1 MIMTG
6 FEPAVNKVRGN
17 LIKVIGVGGGGSNAV
32 NHMFRHGIEGVDFY
46 ICNTDLQSL
55 HSSPIPNRL
64 QLGAELTEGLGA
76 GSMPNMGEKAAM
88 ENMAQIRQI
97 MEDNTKM
104 VFITAGMGGGTGTGA
119 APVIAKIAKELS
131 ILTVGIV
138 TLPFEDE
145 GPQRINQAREGLEK
159 LRPHVDA
166 LLTICNDRIVDMYG
180 DLTITQAF
188 SKADD
193 ILCTAARGIAE
204 IITKPGQIN
213 VDFMDVQTAMR
224 DSGRAI
230 MGTGIAAG
238 ENRAENA
245 VRMALDSPLLDNA
258 RIQGAQHL
266 LVNFTYGHKEPVMS
280 EISKVKKYLQEE
292 AGNTAHLKMGITKD
306 DSLGDDIAIT
316 VIATGFE
323 SRDHVNANLLSQQQ
337 EIVNAAPAAPA
348 AVVQNP
354 YGFNGGNPNLFSQQQ
369 EIVNAAPAAPAAVVQ
384 NPYGFNGGNPN
395 LSERPAFNTGGFPS
409 GNPNLSKPIGSG
421 LAGNNGLP
429 NNNAWNQPPSGNPLS
444 NNENNQANLFSIP
457 QNPSV
462 INHVP
467 SSFGNSDSDEDPMNP
482 IDVTPKPF
490 TAEDPFEDPS
500 AQVFRDTH
508 LENGRSHRETLL
520 DSDIDVPAYMRRGIN
535 LEAAPH
541 SQSQLVSKIT
551 IGEEDP
557 MNARDLT
564 VKPNRHLHDNVD

>member
-1 MIMTG
+1 MSV
-6 FEPAVNKVRGN
+6 FEPAVNITRGN

-46 ICNTDLQSL
+46 ICNTDLQAL
-55 HSSPIPNRL
+55 YSSPIPNRL
-64 QLGAELTEGLGA
+64 QLGAQLTEGLGA
-76 GSMPNMGEKAAM
+76 GSMPDMGEKAAM
-88 ENMAQIRQI
+88 ENMQQIRQI

-119 APVIAKIAKELS
+119 APVIAKIAKELN
-131 ILTVGIV
+131 ILTVGII

-145 GPQRINQAREGLEK
+145 GPQRIDQAQEGLEK

-213 VDFMDVQTAMR
+213 VDFMDVQTAMK

-230 MGTGIAAG
+230 MGTGFASG
-238 ENRAENA
+238 DNRAENA
-245 VRMALDSPLLDNA
+245 VRMALDSPLLDNT
-258 RIQGAQHL
+258 RIQGARHL
-266 LVNFTYGHKEPVMS
+266 LVNFAYGHKEPVMS
-280 EISKVKKYLQEE
+280 EISKVKKFLQEE
-292 AGNTAHLKMGITKD
+292 AGHTAHLKMGITRD
-306 DSLGDDIAIT
+306 ESLGEDIAIT

-323 SRDHVNANLLSQQQ
+323 VKSFGSNYNLQETAVQQQ
-337 EIVNAAPAAPA
+337 PVAQNIPVIPSHPVN
-348 AVVQNP
+348 NP
-354 YGFNGGNPNLFSQQQ
+354 YQPNYYGGQGFHQTPPAGSMQPNLFS
-369 EIVNAAPAAPAAVVQ
+369 A
-384 NPYGFNGGNPN
+384 
-395 LSERPAFNTGGFPS
+395 
-409 GNPNLSKPIGSG
+409 
-421 LAGNNGLP
+421 
-429 NNNAWNQPPSGNPLS
+429 PPSNPT
-444 NNENNQANLFSIP
+444 
-457 QNPSV
+457 V
-462 INHVP
+462 VNHVP
-467 SSFGNSDSDEDPMNP
+467 QQIDNNEDSAMANNTFGQEPMPFDHNQNSHFSNPNGHFANPNSHIANPANPLNPMNVEPKAFESSSEWNEDPMSQ
-482 IDVTPKPF
+482 I
-490 TAEDPFEDPS
+490 
-500 AQVFRDTH
+500 FRDTRM
-508 LENGRSHRETLL
+508 ENGRRDREALFEN
-520 DSDIDVPAYMRRGIN
+520 DIEVPAYMRKGIS
-535 LEAAPH
+535 LEAAPP

>member
-1 MIMTG
+1 MSV
-6 FEPAVNKVRGN
+6 FEPAVNITRGN

-46 ICNTDLQSL
+46 ICNTDLQAL
-55 HSSPIPNRL
+55 YSSPIPNRL
-64 QLGAELTEGLGA
+64 QLGAQLTEGLGA
-76 GSMPNMGEKAAM
+76 GSMPDMGEKAAM
-88 ENMAQIRQI
+88 ENMQQIRQI

-119 APVIAKIAKELS
+119 APVIAKIAKELN
-131 ILTVGIV
+131 ILTVGII

-145 GPQRINQAREGLEK
+145 GPQRIDQAQEGLEK

-213 VDFMDVQTAMR
+213 VDFMDVQTAMK

-230 MGTGIAAG
+230 MGTGFASG
-238 ENRAENA
+238 DNRAENA
-245 VRMALDSPLLDNA
+245 VRMALDSPLLDNT
-258 RIQGAQHL
+258 RIQGARHL
-266 LVNFTYGHKEPVMS
+266 LVNFAYGHKEPVMS
-280 EISKVKKYLQEE
+280 EISKVKKFLQEE
-292 AGNTAHLKMGITKD
+292 AGHTAHLKMGITRD
-306 DSLGDDIAIT
+306 ESLGEDIAIT

-323 SRDHVNANLLSQQQ
+323 VKSFGSNYNLQETAVQQQ
-337 EIVNAAPAAPA
+337 PVAQNIPVTPSHPVN
-348 AVVQNP
+348 NP
-354 YGFNGGNPNLFSQQQ
+354 YQPNYYGGQGFHQAPPAGSMQPNLFS
-369 EIVNAAPAAPAAVVQ
+369 A
-384 NPYGFNGGNPN
+384 
-395 LSERPAFNTGGFPS
+395 
-409 GNPNLSKPIGSG
+409 
-421 LAGNNGLP
+421 
-429 NNNAWNQPPSGNPLS
+429 PPSNPT
-444 NNENNQANLFSIP
+444 
-457 QNPSV
+457 V
-462 INHVP
+462 VNHVP
-467 SSFGNSDSDEDPMNP
+467 QQIDNNEDSAMANNTFGQEPMPFDHNQNSHFSNSNGHFANPNSHIANPANPLNPMNVEPKAFESSSEWNEDPMSQ
-482 IDVTPKPF
+482 I
-490 TAEDPFEDPS
+490 
-500 AQVFRDTH
+500 FRDTRM
-508 LENGRSHRETLL
+508 ENGRRDREALFEN
-520 DSDIDVPAYMRRGIN
+520 DIEVPAYMRKGIS
-535 LEAAPH
+535 LEAAPP

>member
-76 GSMPNMGEKAAM
+76 GSMPDMGEKAAM

-119 APVIAKIAKELS
+119 APVIAKIAKELN

-145 GPQRINQAREGLEK
+145 GPQRIGQAREGLEK

-224 DSGRAI
+224 NSGRAI
-230 MGTGIAAG
+230 MGTGIATG

-245 VRMALDSPLLDNA
+245 VRMALDSPLLDNT

-323 SRDHVNANLLSQQQ
+323 SRDNVNA
-337 EIVNAAPAAPA
+337 
-348 AVVQNP
+348 
-354 YGFNGGNPNLFSQQQ
+354 NLFSQQQ
-369 EIVNAAPAAPAAVVQ
+369 EIVNAAPAVPAAVVQ

-395 LSERPAFNTGGFPS
+395 LSERPAFNTGGFQS
-409 GNPNLSKPIGSG
+409 GNPNLSNPVGSG
-421 LAGNNGLP
+421 LAGNNGMP
-429 NNNAWNQPPSGNPLS
+429 NNNAWNQPPSSNPAQ
-444 NNENNQANLFSIP
+444 NTGNNQANLFSIP

-467 SSFGNSDSDEDPMNP
+467 SSFGNSDNDEDPMNP

>member
-1 MIMTG
+1 MTG

-64 QLGAELTEGLGA
+64 QLGAQLTEGLGA
-76 GSMPNMGEKAAM
+76 GSMPDMGEKAAM

-145 GPQRINQAREGLEK
+145 GPQRIDQAREGLEK

-245 VRMALDSPLLDNA
+245 VRMALDSPLLDNT

-323 SRDHVNANLLSQQQ
+323 SRDHVNANL
-337 EIVNAAPAAPA
+337 
-348 AVVQNP
+348 
-354 YGFNGGNPNLFSQQQ
+354 FSQQQ
-369 EIVNAAPAAPAAVVQ
+369 EVVIAAPVAPATVVQ

-395 LSERPAFNTGGFPS
+395 LSERPAFNTGGFQS

-421 LAGNNGLP
+421 LAGNSDLP
-429 NNNAWNQPPSGNPLS
+429 NDNARNQPPLGNPIS
-444 NNENNQANLFSIP
+444 NSENNQANLFSIP

-520 DSDIDVPAYMRRGIN
+520 DSDIDVPAYMRRGVN

>member
-1 MIMTG
+1 MSV
-6 FEPAVNKVRGN
+6 FEPAVNITRGN

-46 ICNTDLQSL
+46 ICNTDLQAL
-55 HSSPIPNRL
+55 YSSPIPNRL
-64 QLGAELTEGLGA
+64 QLGAQLTEGLGA
-76 GSMPNMGEKAAM
+76 GSMPDMGEKAAM
-88 ENMAQIRQI
+88 ENMQQIRQI

-119 APVIAKIAKELS
+119 APVIAKIAKELN
-131 ILTVGIV
+131 ILTVGII

-145 GPQRINQAREGLEK
+145 GPQRIDQAQEGLEK

-213 VDFMDVQTAMR
+213 VDFMDVQTAMK

-230 MGTGIAAG
+230 MGTGFASG
-238 ENRAENA
+238 DNRAENA
-245 VRMALDSPLLDNA
+245 VRMALDSPLLDNT
-258 RIQGAQHL
+258 RIQGARHL
-266 LVNFTYGHKEPVMS
+266 LVNFAYGHKEPVMS
-280 EISKVKKYLQEE
+280 EISKVKKFLQEE
-292 AGNTAHLKMGITKD
+292 AGHTAHLKMGITRD
-306 DSLGDDIAIT
+306 ESLGEDIAIT

-323 SRDHVNANLLSQQQ
+323 VKSFGSNYNLQETAVQQQ
-337 EIVNAAPAAPA
+337 PVAQNIPVTPSHPVN
-348 AVVQNP
+348 NP
-354 YGFNGGNPNLFSQQQ
+354 YQPNYYGGQGFHQTPPAGSMQPNLFS
-369 EIVNAAPAAPAAVVQ
+369 A
-384 NPYGFNGGNPN
+384 
-395 LSERPAFNTGGFPS
+395 
-409 GNPNLSKPIGSG
+409 
-421 LAGNNGLP
+421 
-429 NNNAWNQPPSGNPLS
+429 PPSNPT
-444 NNENNQANLFSIP
+444 
-457 QNPSV
+457 V
-462 INHVP
+462 VNHVP
-467 SSFGNSDSDEDPMNP
+467 QQIDNNEDSAMANNTFGQEPMPFDHNQNSHFSNPNGHFANPNSHIANPANPLNPMNVEPKAFESSTEWNEDPMSQ
-482 IDVTPKPF
+482 I
-490 TAEDPFEDPS
+490 
-500 AQVFRDTH
+500 FRDTRM
-508 LENGRSHRETLL
+508 ENGRRDREALFEN
-520 DSDIDVPAYMRRGIN
+520 DIEVPAYMRKGIS
-535 LEAAPH
+535 LEAAPP

>member
-1 MIMTG
+1 MSV
-6 FEPAVNKVRGN
+6 FEPAVNITRGN

-46 ICNTDLQSL
+46 ICNTDLQAL
-55 HSSPIPNRL
+55 YSSPIPNRL
-64 QLGAELTEGLGA
+64 QLGAQLTEGLGA
-76 GSMPNMGEKAAM
+76 GSMPDMGEKAAM
-88 ENMAQIRQI
+88 ENMQQIRQI

-119 APVIAKIAKELS
+119 APVIAKIAKELN
-131 ILTVGIV
+131 ILTVGII

-145 GPQRINQAREGLEK
+145 GPQRIDQAQEGLEK

-213 VDFMDVQTAMR
+213 VDFMDVQTAMK

-230 MGTGIAAG
+230 MGTGFASG
-238 ENRAENA
+238 DNRAENA
-245 VRMALDSPLLDNA
+245 VRMALDSPLLDNT
-258 RIQGAQHL
+258 RIQGARHL
-266 LVNFTYGHKEPVMS
+266 LVNFAYGHKEPVMS
-280 EISKVKKYLQEE
+280 EISKVKKFLQEE
-292 AGNTAHLKMGITKD
+292 AGHTAHLKMGITRD
-306 DSLGDDIAIT
+306 ESLGEDIAIT

-323 SRDHVNANLLSQQQ
+323 VKSFGSNYNLQETAVQQQ
-337 EIVNAAPAAPA
+337 PVAQNIPVTPSHPVN
-348 AVVQNP
+348 NP
-354 YGFNGGNPNLFSQQQ
+354 YQPNYYGGQGFHQTPPAGSMQPNLFS
-369 EIVNAAPAAPAAVVQ
+369 A
-384 NPYGFNGGNPN
+384 
-395 LSERPAFNTGGFPS
+395 
-409 GNPNLSKPIGSG
+409 
-421 LAGNNGLP
+421 
-429 NNNAWNQPPSGNPLS
+429 PPSNPT
-444 NNENNQANLFSIP
+444 
-457 QNPSV
+457 V
-462 INHVP
+462 VNHVP
-467 SSFGNSDSDEDPMNP
+467 QQIDNNEDSAMANNTFGQEPMPFDHNQNSHFSNPSGHFSNPNSHIANPANPLNPMNIEPKAFESSSEWNEDPMSQ
-482 IDVTPKPF
+482 I
-490 TAEDPFEDPS
+490 
-500 AQVFRDTH
+500 FRDTRM
-508 LENGRSHRETLL
+508 ENGRRDREALFE
-520 DSDIDVPAYMRRGIN
+520 SDIEIPAYMRKGIS
-535 LEAAPH
+535 LEAAPP

>member
-1 MIMTG
+1 MTG
-6 FEPAVNKVRGN
+6 FEPAVNRVRGN

-76 GSMPNMGEKAAM
+76 GSMPDMGEKAAM
-88 ENMAQIRQI
+88 ENMSQIRQI

-119 APVIAKIAKELS
+119 APVIAKIAKELN

-145 GPQRINQAREGLEK
+145 GPQRIDQAREGLEK

-224 DSGRAI
+224 NSGRAI

-245 VRMALDSPLLDNA
+245 VRMALDSPLLDNT
-258 RIQGAQHL
+258 RIKGAQHL

-323 SRDHVNANLLSQQQ
+323 SRENVNVNLFDQQQ
-337 EIVNAAPAAPA
+337 ELANANSQAQATP
-348 AVVQNP
+348 VQNP
-354 YGFNGGNPNLFSQQQ
+354 YGFQGRNPASLH
-369 EIVNAAPAAPAAVVQ
+369 
-384 NPYGFNGGNPN
+384 G
-395 LSERPAFNTGGFPS
+395 
-409 GNPNLSKPIGSG
+409 
-421 LAGNNGLP
+421 
-429 NNNAWNQPPSGNPLS
+429 
-444 NNENNQANLFSIP
+444 NNQANLFSIP

-467 SSFGNSDSDEDPMNP
+467 SSFEDSDEDPMNP

-490 TAEDPFEDPS
+490 TAEDPFEDPT

>member
-76 GSMPNMGEKAAM
+76 GSMPDMGEKAAM

-119 APVIAKIAKELS
+119 APVIAKIAKELN

-145 GPQRINQAREGLEK
+145 GPQRIGQAREGLEK

-224 DSGRAI
+224 NSGRAI
-230 MGTGIAAG
+230 MGTGIATG

-245 VRMALDSPLLDNA
+245 VRMALDSPLLDNT

-323 SRDHVNANLLSQQQ
+323 SRDNVNA
-337 EIVNAAPAAPA
+337 
-348 AVVQNP
+348 
-354 YGFNGGNPNLFSQQQ
+354 NLFSQQQ

-395 LSERPAFNTGGFPS
+395 LSERPAFNTGGFQS
-409 GNPNLSKPIGSG
+409 GNPNHSNPVGSG
-421 LAGNNGLP
+421 LAGNNGMP
-429 NNNAWNQPPSGNPLS
+429 NNNAWNQPPSSNPAQ
-444 NNENNQANLFSIP
+444 NTGNNQANLFSIP

-467 SSFGNSDSDEDPMNP
+467 SSFGNSDNDEDPMNP

-490 TAEDPFEDPS
+490 TAEDPLEDPS

>member
-76 GSMPNMGEKAAM
+76 GSMPDMGEKAAM

-119 APVIAKIAKELS
+119 APVIAKIAKELN

-145 GPQRINQAREGLEK
+145 GPQRIGQAREGLEK

-224 DSGRAI
+224 NSGRAI
-230 MGTGIAAG
+230 MGTGIATG

-245 VRMALDSPLLDNA
+245 VRMALDSPLLDNT

-323 SRDHVNANLLSQQQ
+323 SRDNVNA
-337 EIVNAAPAAPA
+337 
-348 AVVQNP
+348 
-354 YGFNGGNPNLFSQQQ
+354 NLFSQQQ
-369 EIVNAAPAAPAAVVQ
+369 EIVNAAPAAPVAVVQ

-395 LSERPAFNTGGFPS
+395 LSERPAFNTGGFQS
-409 GNPNLSKPIGSG
+409 GNPNLSNPVGSG
-421 LAGNNGLP
+421 LAGNNGMP
-429 NNNAWNQPPSGNPLS
+429 NNNAWNQPPSSNPAQ
-444 NNENNQANLFSIP
+444 NTGNNQANLFSIP

-467 SSFGNSDSDEDPMNP
+467 SSFGNSDNDEDPMNP

>member
-76 GSMPNMGEKAAM
+76 GSMPDMGEKAAM

-138 TLPFEDE
+138 TLPCEDE

-245 VRMALDSPLLDNA
+245 VRMALDSPLLDNT

-323 SRDHVNANLLSQQQ
+323 SRDHVNANL
-337 EIVNAAPAAPA
+337 
-348 AVVQNP
+348 
-354 YGFNGGNPNLFSQQQ
+354 FSQQQ
-369 EIVNAAPAAPAAVVQ
+369 EVVDAAPVAPATVIQ

-490 TAEDPFEDPS
+490 TAEDPLEDPS

>member
-1 MIMTG
+1 MSV
-6 FEPAVNKVRGN
+6 FEPAVNITRGN

-46 ICNTDLQSL
+46 ICNTDLQAL
-55 HSSPIPNRL
+55 YSSPIPNRL
-64 QLGAELTEGLGA
+64 QLGAQLTEGLGA
-76 GSMPNMGEKAAM
+76 GSMPDMGEKAAM
-88 ENMAQIRQI
+88 ENMQQIRQI

-119 APVIAKIAKELS
+119 APVIAKIAKELN
-131 ILTVGIV
+131 ILTVGII

-145 GPQRINQAREGLEK
+145 GPQRIDQAQEGLEK

-213 VDFMDVQTAMR
+213 VDFMDVQTAMK

-230 MGTGIAAG
+230 MGTGFASG
-238 ENRAENA
+238 DNRAENA
-245 VRMALDSPLLDNA
+245 VRMALDSPLLDNT
-258 RIQGAQHL
+258 RIQGARHL
-266 LVNFTYGHKEPVMS
+266 LVNFAYGHKEPVMS
-280 EISKVKKYLQEE
+280 EISKVKKFLQEE
-292 AGNTAHLKMGITKD
+292 AGHTAHLKMGITRD
-306 DSLGDDIAIT
+306 ESLGEDIAIT

-323 SRDHVNANLLSQQQ
+323 VKSFGSNYNLKETAVQQQ
-337 EIVNAAPAAPA
+337 PVAQNIPVTPSHPVN
-348 AVVQNP
+348 NP
-354 YGFNGGNPNLFSQQQ
+354 YQPNYYGGQGFHQAPPAGSMQPNLFS
-369 EIVNAAPAAPAAVVQ
+369 A
-384 NPYGFNGGNPN
+384 
-395 LSERPAFNTGGFPS
+395 
-409 GNPNLSKPIGSG
+409 
-421 LAGNNGLP
+421 
-429 NNNAWNQPPSGNPLS
+429 PPSNPT
-444 NNENNQANLFSIP
+444 
-457 QNPSV
+457 V
-462 INHVP
+462 VNHVP
-467 SSFGNSDSDEDPMNP
+467 QQIDNNEDSAMANNTFGQEPMPFDHNQNSHFSNPNGHFANPNSHIANPANPLNPMNVEPKAFESSSEWNEDPMSQ
-482 IDVTPKPF
+482 I
-490 TAEDPFEDPS
+490 
-500 AQVFRDTH
+500 FRDTRM
-508 LENGRSHRETLL
+508 ENGRRDREALFEN
-520 DSDIDVPAYMRRGIN
+520 DIEVPAYMRKGIS
-535 LEAAPH
+535 LEAAPP

>member
-245 VRMALDSPLLDNA
+245 VRMALDSPLLDNT

-323 SRDHVNANLLSQQQ
+323 SRDHVNANL
-337 EIVNAAPAAPA
+337 
-348 AVVQNP
+348 
-354 YGFNGGNPNLFSQQQ
+354 FSQQQ
-369 EIVNAAPAAPAAVVQ
+369 EVVDAAPVAPATVIQ

-429 NNNAWNQPPSGNPLS
+429 NNNAWNQPPSSNPAQ
-444 NNENNQANLFSIP
+444 NTGNNQANLFSIP

-490 TAEDPFEDPS
+490 TAEDPLEDPS

>member
-76 GSMPNMGEKAAM
+76 GSMPDMGEKAAM

-224 DSGRAI
+224 NSGRAI
-230 MGTGIAAG
+230 MGTGIATG

-245 VRMALDSPLLDNA
+245 VRMALDSPLLDNT

-323 SRDHVNANLLSQQQ
+323 SRDNVNANLFSQQQ
-337 EIVNAAPAAPA
+337 EVVNAAPAAP
-348 AVVQNP
+348 VQNP
-354 YGFNGGNPNLFSQQQ
+354 YGFNGGN
-369 EIVNAAPAAPAAVVQ
+369 A
-384 NPYGFNGGNPN
+384 N
-395 LSERPAFNTGGFPS
+395 LSERPAFNTGGFQS
-409 GNPNLSKPIGSG
+409 GNPNLSNPVGSG
-421 LAGNNGLP
+421 LAGNNGMP
-429 NNNAWNQPPSGNPLS
+429 NNNAWNQTPSS
-444 NNENNQANLFSIP
+444 NSASNIPIQNTGNNQANLFSIP

-467 SSFGNSDSDEDPMNP
+467 SSFGDNESDEDPMNP

>member
-76 GSMPNMGEKAAM
+76 GSMPDMGEKAAM

-145 GPQRINQAREGLEK
+145 GPQRIDQAREGLEK

-224 DSGRAI
+224 NSGRAI
-230 MGTGIAAG
+230 MGTGIATG

-245 VRMALDSPLLDNA
+245 VRMALDSPLLDNT

-323 SRDHVNANLLSQQQ
+323 SRDNVNANLFSNQQQ
-337 EIVNAAPAAPA
+337 EPANTTPVAPT

-354 YGFNGGNPNLFSQQQ
+354 YGFNGGNPNPNERPAFSQGGF
-369 EIVNAAPAAPAAVVQ
+369 Q
-384 NPYGFNGGNPN
+384 NGNPN
-395 LSERPAFNTGGFPS
+395 LSN
-409 GNPNLSKPIGSG
+409 PIGSG
-421 LAGNNGLP
+421 LAGNNGMP
-429 NNNAWNQPPSGNPLS
+429 NNNAWNQPSSGNPAS
-444 NNENNQANLFSIP
+444 NNANNQANLFSIP

-467 SSFGNSDSDEDPMNP
+467 SSFGNNDNDEDPMNP

>member
-76 GSMPNMGEKAAM
+76 GSMPDMGEKAAM

-119 APVIAKIAKELS
+119 APVIAKIAKELN

-145 GPQRINQAREGLEK
+145 GPQRIGQAREGLEK

-224 DSGRAI
+224 NSGRAI
-230 MGTGIAAG
+230 MGTGIATG

-245 VRMALDSPLLDNA
+245 VRMALDSPLLDNT

-323 SRDHVNANLLSQQQ
+323 SRDNVNA
-337 EIVNAAPAAPA
+337 
-348 AVVQNP
+348 
-354 YGFNGGNPNLFSQQQ
+354 NLFSQQQ
-369 EIVNAAPAAPAAVVQ
+369 ETVNAAPAAPAAVVQ

-395 LSERPAFNTGGFPS
+395 LSERPAFNTGGFQS
-409 GNPNLSKPIGSG
+409 GNPNLSNPVGSG
-421 LAGNNGLP
+421 LAGNNGMS
-429 NNNAWNQPPSGNPLS
+429 NNNAWNQPPSSNPAQ
-444 NNENNQANLFSIP
+444 NTGNNQANLFSIP

-467 SSFGNSDSDEDPMNP
+467 SSFGNSDNDEDPMNP

-520 DSDIDVPAYMRRGIN
+520 DSDIEVPAYMRRGIN

>member
-76 GSMPNMGEKAAM
+76 GSMPDMGEKAAM

-224 DSGRAI
+224 NSGRAI
-230 MGTGIAAG
+230 MGTGIATG

-245 VRMALDSPLLDNA
+245 VRMALDSPLLDNT

-323 SRDHVNANLLSQQQ
+323 SRDNVNANLFSQQQ
-337 EIVNAAPAAPA
+337 EVVNAAPAAP
-348 AVVQNP
+348 VQNP
-354 YGFNGGNPNLFSQQQ
+354 YGFNGGN
-369 EIVNAAPAAPAAVVQ
+369 A
-384 NPYGFNGGNPN
+384 N
-395 LSERPAFNTGGFPS
+395 LSERPAFNTGGFQS
-409 GNPNLSKPIGSG
+409 GNPNLSNPVGSG
-421 LAGNNGLP
+421 LAGNNGMP
-429 NNNAWNQPPSGNPLS
+429 NNNAWNQTPSS
-444 NNENNQANLFSIP
+444 NSASNIPIQNTGNNQANLFSIP

-467 SSFGNSDSDEDPMNP
+467 SSFGNSDNDEDPMNP

-520 DSDIDVPAYMRRGIN
+520 DSDIEVPAYMRRGIN

>member
-1 MIMTG
+1 MSV
-6 FEPAVNKVRGN
+6 FEPAVNITRGN

-46 ICNTDLQSL
+46 ICNTDLQAL
-55 HSSPIPNRL
+55 YSSPIPNRL
-64 QLGAELTEGLGA
+64 QLGAQLTEGLGA
-76 GSMPNMGEKAAM
+76 GSMPDMGEKAAM
-88 ENMAQIRQI
+88 ENMQQIRQI

-119 APVIAKIAKELS
+119 APVIAKIAKELN
-131 ILTVGIV
+131 ILTVGII

-145 GPQRINQAREGLEK
+145 GPQRIDQAQEGLEK

-213 VDFMDVQTAMR
+213 VDFMDVQTAMK

-230 MGTGIAAG
+230 MGTGFASG
-238 ENRAENA
+238 DNRAENA
-245 VRMALDSPLLDNA
+245 VRMALDSPLLDNT
-258 RIQGAQHL
+258 RIQGARHL
-266 LVNFTYGHKEPVMS
+266 LVNFAYGHKEPVMS
-280 EISKVKKYLQEE
+280 EISKVKKFLQEE
-292 AGNTAHLKMGITKD
+292 AGHTAHLKMGITRD
-306 DSLGDDIAIT
+306 ESLGEDIAIT

-323 SRDHVNANLLSQQQ
+323 VKSFGSNYNLQETAVQQQ
-337 EIVNAAPAAPA
+337 PVAQNIPVTPSHPVN
-348 AVVQNP
+348 NP
-354 YGFNGGNPNLFSQQQ
+354 YQPNYYGGQGFHQTPPAGSMQPNLFS
-369 EIVNAAPAAPAAVVQ
+369 A
-384 NPYGFNGGNPN
+384 
-395 LSERPAFNTGGFPS
+395 
-409 GNPNLSKPIGSG
+409 
-421 LAGNNGLP
+421 
-429 NNNAWNQPPSGNPLS
+429 PPSNPT
-444 NNENNQANLFSIP
+444 
-457 QNPSV
+457 V
-462 INHVP
+462 VNHVP
-467 SSFGNSDSDEDPMNP
+467 QQIDNNEDSAMANNTFGQEPMPFDHNQNSHFSNPNGHFANPNSHIANPANPLNPMNVEPKAFESSSEWNEDPMSQ
-482 IDVTPKPF
+482 I
-490 TAEDPFEDPS
+490 
-500 AQVFRDTH
+500 FRDTRM
-508 LENGRSHRETLL
+508 ENGRRDREALFEN
-520 DSDIDVPAYMRRGIN
+520 DIEVPAYMRKGIS
-535 LEAAPH
+535 LEAAPP

>member
-1 MIMTG
+1 MSV
-6 FEPAVNKVRGN
+6 FEPAVNITRGN

-46 ICNTDLQSL
+46 ICNTDLQAL
-55 HSSPIPNRL
+55 YSSPIPNRL
-64 QLGAELTEGLGA
+64 QLGAQLTEGLGA
-76 GSMPNMGEKAAM
+76 GSMPDMGEKAAM
-88 ENMAQIRQI
+88 ENMQQIRQI

-119 APVIAKIAKELS
+119 APVIAKIAKELN
-131 ILTVGIV
+131 ILTVGII

-145 GPQRINQAREGLEK
+145 GPQRIDQAQEGLEK

-213 VDFMDVQTAMR
+213 VDFMDVQTAMK

-230 MGTGIAAG
+230 MGTGFASG
-238 ENRAENA
+238 DNRAENA
-245 VRMALDSPLLDNA
+245 VRMALDSPLLDNT
-258 RIQGAQHL
+258 RIQGARHL
-266 LVNFTYGHKEPVMS
+266 LVNFAYGHKEPVMS
-280 EISKVKKYLQEE
+280 EISKVKKFLQEE
-292 AGNTAHLKMGITKD
+292 AGHTAHLKMGITRD
-306 DSLGDDIAIT
+306 ESLGEDIAIT

-323 SRDHVNANLLSQQQ
+323 VKSFGSNYNLQETAVQQQ
-337 EIVNAAPAAPA
+337 PVAQNIPVTPSHPVN
-348 AVVQNP
+348 NP
-354 YGFNGGNPNLFSQQQ
+354 YQPNYYGGQGFHQTPPAGSMQPNLFS
-369 EIVNAAPAAPAAVVQ
+369 A
-384 NPYGFNGGNPN
+384 
-395 LSERPAFNTGGFPS
+395 
-409 GNPNLSKPIGSG
+409 
-421 LAGNNGLP
+421 
-429 NNNAWNQPPSGNPLS
+429 PPSNPT
-444 NNENNQANLFSIP
+444 
-457 QNPSV
+457 V
-462 INHVP
+462 VNHVP
-467 SSFGNSDSDEDPMNP
+467 QQIDNNEDSAMANNTFGQEPMPFDHNQNSHFSNPNGHFANPNSHIANPANPLNPMNIEPKAFESSSEWNEDPMSQ
-482 IDVTPKPF
+482 I
-490 TAEDPFEDPS
+490 
-500 AQVFRDTH
+500 FRDTRM
-508 LENGRSHRETLL
+508 ENGRRDREALFEN
-520 DSDIDVPAYMRRGIN
+520 DIEVPAYMRKGIS
-535 LEAAPH
+535 LEAAPP

>member
-166 LLTICNDRIVDMYG
+166 LLTIGNDRIVDMYG

-323 SRDHVNANLLSQQQ
+323 SRDHVNANL
-337 EIVNAAPAAPA
+337 
-348 AVVQNP
+348 
-354 YGFNGGNPNLFSQQQ
+354 FSQQQ

-395 LSERPAFNTGGFPS
+395 LSERPAFNNGGFPS

-429 NNNAWNQPPSGNPLS
+429 NKNAWNQPPSGNPLS

>member
-76 GSMPNMGEKAAM
+76 GSMPDMGEKAAM

-224 DSGRAI
+224 NSGRAI
-230 MGTGIAAG
+230 MGTGIATG

-245 VRMALDSPLLDNA
+245 VRMALDSPLLDNT

-323 SRDHVNANLLSQQQ
+323 SRDNVNANLFSQQQ
-337 EIVNAAPAAPA
+337 EVVNAAPAAP
-348 AVVQNP
+348 VQNP
-354 YGFNGGNPNLFSQQQ
+354 YGFNGGN
-369 EIVNAAPAAPAAVVQ
+369 A
-384 NPYGFNGGNPN
+384 N
-395 LSERPAFNTGGFPS
+395 LSERPAFNTGGFQS
-409 GNPNLSKPIGSG
+409 GNPNLSNPVGSG
-421 LAGNNGLP
+421 LAGNNGMP
-429 NNNAWNQPPSGNPLS
+429 NNNAWNQTPSS
-444 NNENNQANLFSIP
+444 NSASNIPIQNTGNNQANLFSIP

-467 SSFGNSDSDEDPMNP
+467 SSFGDNESDEDPMNP

-520 DSDIDVPAYMRRGIN
+520 DSDIDVPAYMRRGVN

>member
-64 QLGAELTEGLGA
+64 QLGAQLTEGLGA
-76 GSMPNMGEKAAM
+76 GSMPDMGEKAAM

-145 GPQRINQAREGLEK
+145 GPQRIDQAREGLEK

-245 VRMALDSPLLDNA
+245 VRMALDSPLLDNT

-323 SRDHVNANLLSQQQ
+323 SRDHVNANL
-337 EIVNAAPAAPA
+337 
-348 AVVQNP
+348 
-354 YGFNGGNPNLFSQQQ
+354 FSQQQ
-369 EIVNAAPAAPAAVVQ
+369 EVVIAAPVAPATVVQ

-395 LSERPAFNTGGFPS
+395 LSERPAFNTGGFQS

-421 LAGNNGLP
+421 LAGNSDLP
-429 NNNAWNQPPSGNPLS
+429 NDNARNQPPLGNPIS
-444 NNENNQANLFSIP
+444 NSENNQANLFSIP

-520 DSDIDVPAYMRRGIN
+520 DSDIDVPAYMRRGVN

>member
-1 MIMTG
+1 MSV
-6 FEPAVNKVRGN
+6 FEPAVNITRGN

-32 NHMFRHGIEGVDFY
+32 NHMFRHGIEGVDFF
-46 ICNTDLQSL
+46 ICNTDLQAL

-64 QLGAELTEGLGA
+64 QLGAQLTEGLGA
-76 GSMPNMGEKAAM
+76 GSMPDMGEKAAM
-88 ENMAQIRQI
+88 ENMQQIRQI

-119 APVIAKIAKELS
+119 APVIAKIAKELN
-131 ILTVGIV
+131 ILTVGII

-145 GPQRINQAREGLEK
+145 GPQRIDQAQEGLEK

-213 VDFMDVQTAMR
+213 VDFMDVQTAMK

-230 MGTGIAAG
+230 MGTGFASG
-238 ENRAENA
+238 DNRAENA
-245 VRMALDSPLLDNA
+245 VRMALDSPLLDNT
-258 RIQGAQHL
+258 RIQGARHL
-266 LVNFTYGHKEPVMS
+266 LVNFAYGHKEPVMS
-280 EISKVKKYLQEE
+280 EISKVKKFLQEE
-292 AGNTAHLKMGITKD
+292 AGHTAHLKMGITRD
-306 DSLGDDIAIT
+306 ESLGEDIAIT

-323 SRDHVNANLLSQQQ
+323 VKSFGSNYNFQEPAVQQQ
-337 EIVNAAPAAPA
+337 PLAQNIPVAQNHAVN
-348 AVVQNP
+348 NP
-354 YGFNGGNPNLFSQQQ
+354 YKPNYYLGQGFHQAPPASSMQPNLFS
-369 EIVNAAPAAPAAVVQ
+369 A
-384 NPYGFNGGNPN
+384 
-395 LSERPAFNTGGFPS
+395 
-409 GNPNLSKPIGSG
+409 
-421 LAGNNGLP
+421 
-429 NNNAWNQPPSGNPLS
+429 PPSNPT
-444 NNENNQANLFSIP
+444 
-457 QNPSV
+457 V
-462 INHVP
+462 VNHVP
-467 SSFGNSDSDEDPMNP
+467 QQINNIEDSAMVNNTFGQEPMPFDHNQNSHLANPNSNLANPNSHMANTANPLNPMNVEPKAFESSSEWNEDPMSQ
-482 IDVTPKPF
+482 I
-490 TAEDPFEDPS
+490 
-500 AQVFRDTH
+500 FRDTRM
-508 LENGRSHRETLL
+508 ENGRRDREALFEN
-520 DSDIDVPAYMRRGIN
+520 DIEIPAYMRKGIS
-535 LEAAPH
+535 LEAAPP

>member
-1 MIMTG
+1 MITSG
-6 FEPAVNKVRGN
+6 FEPAVNRVRGN

-64 QLGAELTEGLGA
+64 QLGAQLTEGLGA
-76 GSMPNMGEKAAM
+76 GSMPDMGEKAAM

-119 APVIAKIAKELS
+119 APVIAKIAKELN

-145 GPQRINQAREGLEK
+145 GPQRIGQAREGIEK

-230 MGTGIAAG
+230 MGTGIATG

-245 VRMALDSPLLDNA
+245 VRMALDSPLLDNT
-258 RIQGAQHL
+258 RIRGAQHL

-306 DSLGDDIAIT
+306 DSLGEDIAIT

-323 SRDHVNANLLSQQQ
+323 AREMVHTEVFGQQQ
-337 EIVNAAPAAPA
+337 ETAPVSQNSPFPA
-348 AVVQNP
+348 IQHP
-354 YGFNGGNPNLFSQQQ
+354 FGFHTPPTNPN
-369 EIVNAAPAAPAAVVQ
+369 
-384 NPYGFNGGNPN
+384 
-395 LSERPAFNTGGFPS
+395 
-409 GNPNLSKPIGSG
+409 
-421 LAGNNGLP
+421 
-429 NNNAWNQPPSGNPLS
+429 
-444 NNENNQANLFSIP
+444 
-457 QNPSV
+457 V

-467 SSFGNSDSDEDPMNP
+467 SSFGSDENDEDPMNP
-482 IDVTPKPF
+482 IDVAPKPF
-490 TAEDPFEDPS
+490 TAEDPMEDPM
-500 AQVFRDTH
+500 ARVYRDTH
-508 LENGRSHRETLL
+508 LENGRNNREALL

-535 LEAAPH
+535 LESAPH

-557 MNARDLT
+557 TNARDLT

>member
-76 GSMPNMGEKAAM
+76 GSMPDMGEKAAM

-119 APVIAKIAKELS
+119 APVIAKIAKELN

-145 GPQRINQAREGLEK
+145 GPQRIGQASEGLEK

-224 DSGRAI
+224 NSGRAI
-230 MGTGIAAG
+230 MGTGIATG

-245 VRMALDSPLLDNA
+245 VRMALDSPLLDNT

-323 SRDHVNANLLSQQQ
+323 SRDNVNA
-337 EIVNAAPAAPA
+337 
-348 AVVQNP
+348 
-354 YGFNGGNPNLFSQQQ
+354 NLFSQQQ
-369 EIVNAAPAAPAAVVQ
+369 EIVNAAPAAPVQ
-384 NPYGFNGGNPN
+384 NPYGFNGGNAN
-395 LSERPAFNTGGFPS
+395 LSERPAFNTGGFQS
-409 GNPNLSKPIGSG
+409 GNPNLSNPVGSG
-421 LAGNNGLP
+421 LAGNNGMP
-429 NNNAWNQPPSGNPLS
+429 NNNAWNQTPSS
-444 NNENNQANLFSIP
+444 NSASNIPIQNTGNNQANLFSIP

-467 SSFGNSDSDEDPMNP
+467 SSFGDNESDEDPMNP

>member
-245 VRMALDSPLLDNA
+245 VRMALDSPLLDNT

-337 EIVNAAPAAPA
+337 EVVNAAPVAPA
-348 AVVQNP
+348 TV
-354 YGFNGGNPNLFSQQQ
+354 
-369 EIVNAAPAAPAAVVQ
+369 IQ

-490 TAEDPFEDPS
+490 TAEDPLEDPS

-520 DSDIDVPAYMRRGIN
+520 DSDIEVPAYMRRGIN

>member
-245 VRMALDSPLLDNA
+245 VRMALDSPLLDNT

-337 EIVNAAPAAPA
+337 EVVDAAPVAPA
-348 AVVQNP
+348 TV
-354 YGFNGGNPNLFSQQQ
+354 
-369 EIVNAAPAAPAAVVQ
+369 IQ

-429 NNNAWNQPPSGNPLS
+429 NNNAWNQPPSSNPLS

-490 TAEDPFEDPS
+490 TAEDPLEDPS

>member
-323 SRDHVNANLLSQQQ
+323 SRDHVNANL
-337 EIVNAAPAAPA
+337 
-348 AVVQNP
+348 
-354 YGFNGGNPNLFSQQQ
+354 FSQQQ

-535 LEAAPH
+535 LQAAPH

>member
-1 MIMTG
+1 MSV
-6 FEPAVNKVRGN
+6 FEPAVNITRGN

-46 ICNTDLQSL
+46 ICNTDLQAL
-55 HSSPIPNRL
+55 YSSPIPNRL
-64 QLGAELTEGLGA
+64 QLGAQLTEGLGA
-76 GSMPNMGEKAAM
+76 GSMPDMGEKAAM
-88 ENMAQIRQI
+88 ENMQQIRQI

-119 APVIAKIAKELS
+119 APVIAKIAKELN
-131 ILTVGIV
+131 ILTVGII

-145 GPQRINQAREGLEK
+145 GPQRIDQAQEGLEK

-213 VDFMDVQTAMR
+213 VDFMDVQTAMK

-230 MGTGIAAG
+230 MGTGFASG
-238 ENRAENA
+238 DNRAENA
-245 VRMALDSPLLDNA
+245 VRMALDSPLLDNT
-258 RIQGAQHL
+258 RIQGARHL
-266 LVNFTYGHKEPVMS
+266 LVNFAYGHKEPVMS
-280 EISKVKKYLQEE
+280 EISKVKKFLQEE
-292 AGNTAHLKMGITKD
+292 AGHTAHLKMGITRD
-306 DSLGDDIAIT
+306 ESLGEDIAIT

-323 SRDHVNANLLSQQQ
+323 VKSFGSNYNLQETAVQQQ
-337 EIVNAAPAAPA
+337 PAAQNIP
-348 AVVQNP
+348 VTPSHPVNNP
-354 YGFNGGNPNLFSQQQ
+354 YQPNYYGGQGFHQAPPAGSMQPNLFS
-369 EIVNAAPAAPAAVVQ
+369 A
-384 NPYGFNGGNPN
+384 
-395 LSERPAFNTGGFPS
+395 
-409 GNPNLSKPIGSG
+409 
-421 LAGNNGLP
+421 
-429 NNNAWNQPPSGNPLS
+429 PPSNPT
-444 NNENNQANLFSIP
+444 
-457 QNPSV
+457 V
-462 INHVP
+462 VNHVP
-467 SSFGNSDSDEDPMNP
+467 QQIDNNEDSAMANNTFGQEPMPFDHNQNSHFSNPNGHFANPNSHIANPANPLNPMNVEPKAFESSSEWNEDPMSQ
-482 IDVTPKPF
+482 I
-490 TAEDPFEDPS
+490 
-500 AQVFRDTH
+500 FRDTRM
-508 LENGRSHRETLL
+508 ENGRRDREALFEN
-520 DSDIDVPAYMRRGIN
+520 DIEVPAYMRKGIS
-535 LEAAPH
+535 LEAAPP

>member
-76 GSMPNMGEKAAM
+76 GSMPDMGEKAAM

-119 APVIAKIAKELS
+119 APVIAKIAKELN

-145 GPQRINQAREGLEK
+145 GPQRIGQAREGLEK

-224 DSGRAI
+224 NSGRAI
-230 MGTGIAAG
+230 MGTGIATG

-245 VRMALDSPLLDNA
+245 VRMALDSPLLDNT

-323 SRDHVNANLLSQQQ
+323 SRDNVNA
-337 EIVNAAPAAPA
+337 
-348 AVVQNP
+348 
-354 YGFNGGNPNLFSQQQ
+354 NLFSQQQ
-369 EIVNAAPAAPAAVVQ
+369 EIANAAPAAPAAVVQ

-395 LSERPAFNTGGFPS
+395 LSERPAFNTGGFQS
-409 GNPNLSKPIGSG
+409 GNPNLSNPVGSG
-421 LAGNNGLP
+421 LAGNNGMP
-429 NNNAWNQPPSGNPLS
+429 NNNACNQPPSSNPAQ
-444 NNENNQANLFSIP
+444 NTGNNQANLFSIP

-467 SSFGNSDSDEDPMNP
+467 SSFGNSDNDEDPMNP

>member
-6 FEPAVNKVRGN
+6 FEPAVNRVRGN

-245 VRMALDSPLLDNA
+245 VRMALDSPLLDNT

-337 EIVNAAPAAPA
+337 EVVNAAPVAPA
-348 AVVQNP
+348 TV
-354 YGFNGGNPNLFSQQQ
+354 
-369 EIVNAAPAAPAAVVQ
+369 IQ

-429 NNNAWNQPPSGNPLS
+429 NNNAWNQPPSSNPLS

-490 TAEDPFEDPS
+490 TAEDPLEDPS